1 MEREKMKVFVMMC
14 NRMNSESDDLA
25 CDWAFIGDVYDDWT
39 NEKMPSVPGPVT
51 NFWTNLQKTEIKGLK
66 CKMTKRIKM

>member
-39 NEKMPSVPGPVT
+39 NGKMSC
-51 NFWTNLQKTEIKGLK
+51 GLAL
-66 CKMTKRIKM
+66 